1 MGKYKEIGDLLT
13 SNQMLDLKDSSYLR
27 IGNDF
32 SVEKTIR
39 VIDISIRS
47 AEKDRKRFEEKLE
60 TLETFKKLLKLK
72 GENNE

>member
-1 MGKYKEIGDLLT
+1 
-13 SNQMLDLKDSSYLR
+13 MLELKDSSYVR

-39 VIDISIRS
+39 AIDISIRS
-47 AEKDRKRFEEKLE
+47 AEKDRKNFEERLE

-72 GENNE
+72 GEKQ

>member
-13 SNQMLDLKDSSYLR
+13 SNQMLELKDSSYTR

-39 VIDISIRS
+39 AIDISIRS
-47 AEKDRKRFEEKLE
+47 AEKDRKHFEERLE
-60 TLETFKKLLKLK
+60 ILEKFKKLLKLK
-72 GENNE
+72 GEKQ